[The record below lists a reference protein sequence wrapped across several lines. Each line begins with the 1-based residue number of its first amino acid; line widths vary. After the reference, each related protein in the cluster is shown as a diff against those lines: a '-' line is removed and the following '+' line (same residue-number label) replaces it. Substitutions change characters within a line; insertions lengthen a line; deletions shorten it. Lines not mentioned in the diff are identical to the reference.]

1 MSRAIRSDFAPPRR
15 RPVARFGALTVVSL
29 AVAALAASWLTI
41 RAAPPASAD
50 DASDA
55 AAADAAAAALAAATK
70 DYERKLGTTL
80 RVASRGHFVVR
91 GDMDQPDME
100 NLAETARAAFDDYV
114 ATMGCDPDDVIKPAK
129 KGDTPWVEVFQFKSE
144 KGYTDFLDKVFSR
157 IRDETVD
164 DRRLALMRRQRGM
177 FVLTPRPIVAQY
189 QGPSE
194 ISTVRSQVV
203 HKTSHVLLLLHRKA
217 GAWMPWWLLE
227 GLAVRQEL
235 SVLKESRTYCLEV
248 DRPGDYF
255 KPGTPEADEAAKAR
269 LELSWRKRAKAMVDG
284 SSHRDLPVLAKLTLN
299 ELVLDDVIQSWSIV
313 DWMLR
318 DGKLPAFVTAYKKE
332 REFAAACETA
342 LGGPPSAVEAKWR
355 ASVAGGK

>member
-1 MSRAIRSDFAPPRR
+1 MPDPGTARPTAPRR
-15 RPVARFGALTVVSL
+15 RRAAR
-29 AVAALAASWLTI
+29 AVALAAC
-41 RAAPPASAD
+41 AALVAAALPLRDVPPVRAD
-50 DASDA
+50 DSAA
-55 AAADAAAAALAAATK
+55 NAAADALAAATK
-70 DYERKLGTTL
+70 DYERKLGTQL
-80 RVASRGHFVVR
+80 RVAARGRFVVR

-100 NLAETARAAFDDYV
+100 NLAETAAAAFDDYV
-114 ATMGCDPDDVIKPAK
+114 AVMGCKPDDVLPPPKPGA
-129 KGDTPWVEVFQFKSE
+129 PVWVEVFQFKSE
-144 KGYTDFLDKVFSR
+144 KGYTDFIDKVVAR
-157 IRDETVD
+157 IRDDTVD

-177 FVLTPRPIVAQY
+177 FLLSPRPIVAQY

-203 HKTSHVLLLLHRKA
+203 HKTSHVLLLLHRRA

-227 GLAVRQEL
+227 GLAVRQEM

-269 LELSWRKRAKAMVDG
+269 LELHWRKRAKAMVEA
-284 SSHRDLPVLAKLTLN
+284 SSHRDLALLAKLTLN
-299 ELVLDDVIQSWSIV
+299 ELVLDDVIQSWSVV

-318 DGKLPAFVTAYKKE
+318 EGKLPAFVAAYKKE

-342 LGGPPSAVEAKWR
+342 LSGPPSAVEAKWR
-355 ASVAGGK
+355 AAVVGAK